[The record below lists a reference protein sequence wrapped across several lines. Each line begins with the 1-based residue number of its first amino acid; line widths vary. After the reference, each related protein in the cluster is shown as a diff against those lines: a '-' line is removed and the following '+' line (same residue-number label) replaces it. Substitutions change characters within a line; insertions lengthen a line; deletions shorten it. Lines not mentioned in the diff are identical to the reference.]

1 MPLPEESAKA
11 LKELAETSGD
21 FTLMGIFVNPITSEM
36 GTFSSHG
43 FEPGKILGFL
53 QNAVTTMVSAAAN
66 GELEYV
72 NGTEEAGT
80 SSEGAYL
87 VH

>member
-1 MPLPEESAKA
+1 MPLPNEAQIALAKVGE
-11 LKELAETSGD
+11 KSGSYSL
-21 FTLMGIFVNPITSEM
+21 FGIFLNPETGEM

-43 FEPGKILGFL
+43 FEPGKVLGFL
-53 QNAVTTMVSAAAN
+53 QNAVTTMVDAAAN

-80 SSEGAYL
+80 SAEGAYL